1 MMCSL
6 FGLIGQKSFS
16 YFSPILTTTN
26 PILNLYMS
34 LKGHISFLDLNV
46 SFCDGKLTTDLQVKH
61 TDNRHQ
67 YLHTHRHILTIQN
80 GLSYIVRH

>member
-1 MMCSL
+1 
-6 FGLIGQKSFS
+6 
-16 YFSPILTTTN
+16 
-26 PILNLYMS
+26 MS